1 MDRRHFISLATAGL
15 ATLGSSRFFTAHALE
30 VGERTLRTVSDGTL
44 QLPPEF
50 IFGPMP
56 QDELGA
62 ILARYDVDPAASLTP
77 PCNITVVQDGERTI
91 LFDAGAG
98 DNFQENVGNLV
109 DALDHID
116 IAPEDVTH
124 VVFTHGH
131 PDHLW
136 GILDDFDD
144 LLFSE
149 AIHMM
154 GQAEHAYWTDPATIE
169 RIGDARAAFA
179 AGAKRRLETLEG
191 EVVLFEPDEEILPG
205 ITAVST
211 PGHTPGHM
219 AFRISS
225 GTDQAMIV
233 GDAIGNNHVA
243 FERPEWPSGSD
254 QDMVMAARTRVTLLD
269 ELVADK
275 TSLVGFHLPDGGI
288 GDVVADEE
296 NGYRFVSRPVAD

>member
-1 MDRRHFISLATAGL
+1 MDRRNFLSLSAAGL
-15 ATLGSSRFFTAHALE
+15 ATLGSGRLFTAHALE
-30 VGERTLRTVSDGTL
+30 IGERTLRTVSDGNL
-44 QLPPEF
+44 QLPSEF
-50 IFGPMP
+50 MFGPMP

-62 ILARYDVDPAASLTP
+62 VLAKHGIDPAEPLTP
-77 PCNITVVQDGERTI
+77 PCNITVLQDGDRTI

-98 DNFQENVGNLV
+98 VNFQDGVGELI

-144 LLFSE
+144 LVFADAL
-149 AIHMM
+149 HMM

-169 RIGDARAAFA
+169 TIGDARAAFA
-179 AGAKRRLETLEG
+179 AGAKRRLAELDG
-191 EVVLFEPDEEILPG
+191 EIALFEAGEEILPG

-219 AFRISS
+219 AFRIAS
-225 GTDQAMIV
+225 GGSQAMVV
-233 GDAIGNNHVA
+233 GDAIGNDHVA
-243 FERPEWPSGSD
+243 FDKPEWPSGSD
-254 QDMVMAARTRVTLLD
+254 QDAARAAKTRMALLD
-269 ELVADK
+269 ELA
-275 TSLVGFHLPDGGI
+275 TEGTALVGFHLPDGGI
-288 GDVVADEE
+288 GHVEAGDA
-296 NGYRFVSRPVAD
+296 GYRYTSKPGSD